1 MVISNQQYNYPLLI
15 TYYSLESM
23 AKRPANRP
31 QKRLTFIDI
40 IKGNFLNRDEVKI
53 HYRYFLLVFFLLMI
67 MIYSNHLVSKKIEH
81 VNILKEQTEEFKSR
95 NAYAQ
100 SRLIKVKLESE
111 LGKEMV
117 QDSLLSLEN
126 HPHKILIKL
135 DSLDGSTK

>member
-1 MVISNQQYNYPLLI
+1 V
-15 TYYSLESM
+15 
-23 AKRPANRP
+23 
-31 QKRLTFIDI
+31 
-40 IKGNFLNRDEVKI
+40 
-53 HYRYFLLVFFLLMI
+53 LLMI
-67 MIYSNHLVSKKIEH
+67 MIYSNHLVSQKIEQ
-81 VNILKEQTEEFKSR
+81 VNALKEQTEEYKSR

-135 DSLDGSTK
+135 DSLDGGAK